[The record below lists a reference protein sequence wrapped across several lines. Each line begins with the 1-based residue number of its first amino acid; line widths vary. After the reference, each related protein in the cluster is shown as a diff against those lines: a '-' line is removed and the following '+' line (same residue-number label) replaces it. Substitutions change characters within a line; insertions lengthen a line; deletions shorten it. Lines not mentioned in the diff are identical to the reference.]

1 MSMHASAVHAPK
13 MKGPRGA
20 VAVLIISLV
29 FALIGVGLGASALVV
44 ATQRPTVSLNNTPV
58 LTSGKSISDLYKD
71 LSPTAV
77 FVFTSSNL
85 IDEYGEV
92 IESAASGSGVIVDA
106 NGYIVTNA
114 HVVTTEQGNGD
125 ITVNPDV
132 QVALSD
138 KRVYV
143 ARVLGLDL
151 INDIAVLKIE
161 ERNLPVAE
169 YGEMDKVDIGDQV
182 IAIGSPAGTFVG
194 DYRNTL
200 TAGMVGG
207 LNQTYGT
214 FGGSSFIHNDLIQ
227 HSAAINPGNSGG
239 PLFDADGKLIG
250 INTLR
255 EIGDIQGIFFA
266 VPVTTFGQI
275 ATDIIETG
283 EIQTA
288 YTGIAVQSFDLIDA
302 RRYQLGVDHGAYVVE
317 VFPGSPGWDAGMY
330 VDDIILQMNGQDVES
345 ASDFDQKLRALNGGD
360 IITLTVDRFGVQY
373 TVTVGTTKTPTPKGI

>member
-1 MSMHASAVHAPK
+1 MLHTPKHAVR
-13 MKGPRGA
+13 GPRGNTA
-20 VAVLIISLV
+20 VAIFAII
-29 FALIGVGLGASALVV
+29 
-44 ATQRPTVSLNNTPV
+44 VSLIAIGTSIGAAVYARANRPV
-58 LTSGKSISDLYKD
+58 SQTAQVLPSGESIADLYKEI
-71 LSPTAV
+71 SPSAV

-92 IESAASGSGVIVDA
+92 IEAAASGSGVIVDSD
-106 NGYIVTNA
+106 GYIITNA

-169 YGEMDKVDIGDQV
+169 FGDIESVDIGDQV

-200 TAGMVGG
+200 TSGMVGG

-214 FGGSSFIHNDLIQ
+214 FEGSSFIHNDLIQ

-239 PLFDADGKLIG
+239 PLFDATGKLIG

-255 EIGDIQGIFFA
+255 EVGDIQGIFFA
-266 VPVTTFGQI
+266 VPVSTFKTI
-275 ATDIIETG
+275 ADDIIQTG

-288 YTGIAVQSFDLIDA
+288 YTGIAAQSFDLIDS
-302 RRYQLGVDHGAYVVE
+302 RRYNLGVDHGAYVVW
-317 VFPGSPGWDAGMY
+317 VFPDSPAEQAGLY
-330 VDDIILQMNGQDVES
+330 VDDIILEMNGQEVTS
-345 ASDFDQKLRALNGGD
+345 AADFDSKLRGLDGGD
-360 IITLTVDRFGVQY
+360 IITLTIDRFGDQY
-373 TVTVGTTKTPTPKGI
+373 TLTVTTTKTPTPKGI

>member
-1 MSMHASAVHAPK
+1 MHASTLHTPK
-13 MKGPRGA
+13 FQLKGPRGHTA
-20 VAVLIISLV
+20 VAVISL
-29 FALIGVGLGASALVV
+29 FLSLAALGTAMGVALYARVDGPITQSAQIL
-44 ATQRPTVSLNNTPV
+44 PTGQP
-58 LTSGKSISDLYKD
+58 ISDLYKE
-71 LSPTAV
+71 LSPASV

-92 IESAASGSGVIVDA
+92 IEAAASGSGVIVDSA
-106 NGYIVTNA
+106 GYIITNA
-114 HVVTTEQGNGD
+114 HVVTTEQGNGQ

-151 INDIAVLKIE
+151 INDIAILKIE
-161 ERNLPVAE
+161 EQNLATVE
-169 YGEMDKVDIGDQV
+169 FGSMEDVDIGDQV

-200 TAGMVGG
+200 TSGMIGG

-214 FGGSSFIHNDLIQ
+214 FEGSSFIHNDLIQ

-239 PLFDADGKLIG
+239 PLFDAEGKLIG

-266 VPVTTFGQI
+266 VPVSTVQTI
-275 ATDIIETG
+275 ADDIIQTG

-288 YTGIAVQSFDLIDA
+288 YTGIAAQSFDLIDS
-302 RRYQLGVDHGAYVVE
+302 RRYNLGVDHGAYIVW
-317 VFPGSPGWDAGMY
+317 VFPDSPAERAGIY
-330 VDDIILQMNGQDVES
+330 VDDIILDMNGQEVTS
-345 ASDFDQKLRALNGGD
+345 AADFDAKLRELDGGD
-360 IITLTVDRFGVQY
+360 IRDR
-373 TVTVGTTKTPTPKGI
+373 

>member
-1 MSMHASAVHAPK
+1 MHASLVHTPK
-13 MKGPRGA
+13 QTIRGPRGNTA
-20 VAVLIISLV
+20 LTVISFILSLV
-29 FALIGVGLGASALVV
+29 AIGAAIGAVV
-44 ATQRPTVSLNNTPV
+44 VSRENRPIVQTAQILP
-58 LTSGKSISDLYKD
+58 SGQSISDLYKEI
-71 LSPTAV
+71 SPAAV
-77 FVFTSSNL
+77 FIFTSSNL
-85 IDEYGEV
+85 IDEYGDV
-92 IESAASGSGVIVDA
+92 IESAASGSGVIVDSD
-106 NGYIVTNA
+106 GYIITNA

-125 ITVNPDV
+125 STVNPDV

-161 ERNLPVAE
+161 EQNLPTVE
-169 YGEMDKVDIGDQV
+169 FGEIESVDIGDQV

-200 TAGMVGG
+200 TSGMVGG

-214 FGGSSFIHNDLIQ
+214 FEGSSFIHNDLIQ

-239 PLFDADGKLIG
+239 PLFDAAGKLIG

-266 VPVTTFGQI
+266 VPVSTFKTI
-275 ATDIIETG
+275 ADDIIQTG

-288 YTGIAVQSFDLIDA
+288 YTGIAAQSFDLIDS
-302 RRYQLGVDHGAYVVE
+302 RRYSLGVDHGAYVVW
-317 VFPGSPGWDAGMY
+317 VFPDSPAEQAGIF
-330 VDDIILQMNGQDVES
+330 VDDIILEMNGQEVVS
-345 ASDFDQKLRALNGGD
+345 AADFDAKLRALDGGD
-360 IITLTVDRFGVQY
+360 IITFIIDRFGEQFTL
-373 TVTVGTTKTPTPKGI
+373 TVTTTKTPTPKGI

>member
-1 MSMHASAVHAPK
+1 MHASTLHTPK
-13 MKGPRGA
+13 HSVRGPRGSTA
-20 VAVLIISLV
+20 VAVVSLV
-29 FALIGVGLGASALVV
+29 LSLGAVGTSIGAAVYAGV
-44 ATQRPTVSLNNTPV
+44 NRPVTQTAQILPT
-58 LTSGKSISDLYKD
+58 GQSISDLYTEI
-71 LSPTAV
+71 SPSAV

-85 IDEYGEV
+85 IDEYGDV
-92 IESAASGSGVIVDA
+92 IESAASGSGVIVDSE
-106 NGYIVTNA
+106 GYIITNS

-161 ERNLPVAE
+161 ERNLPAAE
-169 YGEMDKVDIGDQV
+169 FGSMESVDIGDQI

-200 TAGMVGG
+200 TSGMVGG

-214 FGGSSFIHNDLIQ
+214 FEGSSFIHNDLIQ

-239 PLFDADGKLIG
+239 PLFDAAGKLIG

-266 VPVTTFGQI
+266 VPVSTFETI
-275 ATDIIETG
+275 ADDIIQTG

-288 YTGIAVQSFDLIDA
+288 YTGIAAQSFDLIDS
-302 RRYQLGVDHGAYVVE
+302 RRYSLGVDHGAYIVW
-317 VFPGSPGWDAGMY
+317 VFPDSPAERAGIL
-330 VDDIILQMNGQDVES
+330 VDDIILNMNGQEVIS
-345 ASDFDQKLRALNGGD
+345 AADFDAKLRALDGGD
-360 IITLTVDRFGVQY
+360 IITLTIDRFGAQY
-373 TVTVGTTKTPTPKGI
+373 TLTVTTTKTPTPKGI